1 MLSAQGGSRTR
12 TGRSPRDFKLN
23 RPAGL
28 AAHTGT
34 RAPRQNPVNP
44 TITTTSPHT
53 QRATLTCMC
62 ACCASS
68 YDWLGHKRGTAT
80 RGVLTPLAPGRA
92 GPDTDQITQRD
103 DCEPGFTGESYPRRK
118 DSVECRPLLKRG
130 DSGNRVEPGHGM
142 RVRIATASA
151 ARGVCVTP
159 IAKRPLRRHDRVT
172 TGSPGSVSETRSHRA
187 TTRSARLKGT
197 GSGSA

>member
-1 MLSAQGGSRTR
+1 MGYPADQ
-12 TGRSPRDFKLN
+12 RDY
-23 RPAGL
+23 
-28 AAHTGT
+28 
-34 RAPRQNPVNP
+34 
-44 TITTTSPHT
+44 PHT
-53 QRATLTCMC
+53 PVQAHRVHTPLTPARTPTPPHSKRTSLTCVC

-68 YDWLGHKRGTAT
+68 YDLLGHKRGTAT

-103 DCEPGFTGESYPRRK
+103 DCEPGFSGESYPRRK
-118 DSVECRPLLKRG
+118 DSVGCRPLLKRG
-130 DSGNRVEPGHGM
+130 DPGNGIERGHGM

-187 TTRSARLKGT
+187 TTRYTRLKGM
-197 GSGSA
+197 GSRSA

>member
-1 MLSAQGGSRTR
+1 MGLL
-12 TGRSPRDFKLN
+12 PRDFKLN

-34 RAPRQNPVNP
+34 RAPRQYPVNP
-44 TITTTSPHT
+44 TRMTTSPHT
-53 QRATLTCMC
+53 QRTTLMRVC
-62 ACCASS
+62 ACSASS

-103 DCEPGFTGESYPRRK
+103 DCEPGSSGESYPRRK
-118 DSVECRPLLKRG
+118 DSVGCRPLLKRG
-130 DSGNRVEPGHGM
+130 DPGNGIERGHGM
-142 RVRIATASA
+142 RVHIAAESA

-172 TGSPGSVSETRSHRA
+172 TGSPGGVSETRSHRA
-187 TTRSARLKGT
+187 TTRSARLKGM
-197 GSGSA
+197 GRRSA